1 MMEKIMKLKLAD
13 YSLYSIEFLFVFFA
27 VKKCVSNV
35 VIAILITWIIVATT
49 LSLDELRNKRNGGVN
64 D

>member
-1 MMEKIMKLKLAD
+1 MKLKLAD

>member
-1 MMEKIMKLKLAD
+1 MEKIMKLKLAD

-27 VKKCVSNV
+27 VKKYVSNV
-35 VIAILITWIIVATT
+35 VIAIVITWIIVATT

-64 D
+64 G